1 MKQRSNQLQQEIID
15 LKDVIEGKDRELAKL
30 KRSHDRLKRDLK
42 MTNEEI
48 SILGGGNNNYSEDN
62 DQPRKVIRK
71 NGSKSRKEQPLVL
84 STNMF

>member
-30 KRSHDRLKRDLK
+30 KRSNDRLKRDLK
-42 MTNEEI
+42 MTKEEI

-71 NGSKSRKEQPLVL
+71 NRSKSRKEQPLVL
-84 STNMF
+84 STNTF